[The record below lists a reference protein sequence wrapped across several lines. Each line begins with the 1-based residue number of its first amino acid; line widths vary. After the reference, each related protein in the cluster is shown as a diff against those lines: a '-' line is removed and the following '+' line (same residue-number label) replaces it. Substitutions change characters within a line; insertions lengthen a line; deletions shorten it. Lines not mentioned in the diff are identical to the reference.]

1 MRNLQLVIR
10 SVIFRTYKGKKNLF
24 FAFWIDIWNVLCL
37 SILLKFKPFFV
48 KLLIYCSFVNVF
60 SKYKKIMCLIYFKL
74 YINEIYIVLTR
85 LTYIC
90 FAFCIRDGVA
100 SRTYF
105 ASRMIIDFLCQMPEL
120 PFVFIG
126 LPKLARMESRA
137 AERVVV
143 RAESVEHRRLIGSYL
158 LYLRSCTFISVQ
170 PPFPDL
176 RVVAQS
182 MTIGKWY
189 RESREFHSILD
200 DLQALPLFR
209 KVRWVKR
216 MNGMEGA
223 DIVVTD
229 TIRCSQWLQGMAG
242 THRCI
247 CDEAEG

>member
-1 MRNLQLVIR
+1 M
-10 SVIFRTYKGKKNLF
+10 
-24 FAFWIDIWNVLCL
+24 AW
-37 SILLKFKPFFV
+37 
-48 KLLIYCSFVNVF
+48 
-60 SKYKKIMCLIYFKL
+60 
-74 YINEIYIVLTR
+74 
-85 LTYIC
+85 YIC
-90 FAFCIRDGVA
+90 FALCIRDGVA

-105 ASRMIIDFLCQMPEL
+105 ASRMIIDFLCQMPQL
-120 PFVFIG
+120 PSVFIG

-143 RAESVEHRRLIGSYL
+143 RAESVEHRRTRRHLIRSYP

-209 KVRWVKR
+209 KVRWVKWK
-216 MNGMEGA
+216 GA